1 MHTRTPSRVQA
12 PESPNL
18 IPMIDVMFL
27 LLLFFLLGADM
38 AAREEAELVLA
49 PAEHARELAR
59 EVDPNEP
66 ASTLNVHH
74 ATTDG
79 APCAVHQQGGACR
92 VAAHW
97 VWSLSGRAY
106 DEAGLATRLGELAA
120 LDPEVPAGGHV
131 GRVLSRRHVLIRAD
145 RDAPYGRV
153 QKAIEL
159 CGRASLYK
167 LAVVGALPA
176 PR

>member
-1 MHTRTPSRVQA
+1 MQQRTPSRVQD
-12 PESPNL
+12 PQSPNL

-38 AAREEAELVLA
+38 AAREEEELVLA
-49 PAEHARELAR
+49 PADHAREHAREI
-59 EVDPNEP
+59 DPNEP

-74 ATTDG
+74 ASAEVT
-79 APCAVHQQGGACR
+79 PCAVHEQGGACR
-92 VAAHW
+92 TAAHW
-97 VWSLSGRAY
+97 LWSLSGRAY
-106 DEAGLATRLGELAA
+106 DEATLALRLGELAA
-120 LDPEVPAGGHV
+120 LDPERPTEEHV

-167 LAVVGALPA
+167 LAVAGALPA